1 MSRIRGALKLLQ
13 HSLARQSK
21 SLPFSDTGRRL
32 CRQSGPRLRR
42 LFIGLRLLGFDGFA
56 LPSPGHFSNYSSRW
70 EDWFVGMHITSAR
83 NPFCNLRKWNSAQN
97 FCLLI
102 DGMGII
108 WGLSKQRNV
117 LPFEGEAVTG
127 VFVSS
132 EPLNQAL
139 RVDNPRLRVFVRI
152 SRTPPRKSLKLP
164 LPQSP
169 SPTF

>member
-70 EDWFVGMHITSAR
+70 EDWFVGMHIA
-83 NPFCNLRKWNSAQN
+83 SAQN
-97 FCLLI
+97 PFVIYKNGTALRTFVCLLTA
-102 DGMGII
+102 
-108 WGLSKQRNV
+108 WV
-117 LPFEGEAVTG
+117 
-127 VFVSS
+127 
-132 EPLNQAL
+132 
-139 RVDNPRLRVFVRI
+139 
-152 SRTPPRKSLKLP
+152 
-164 LPQSP
+164 
-169 SPTF
+169 